1 MQFYTVE
8 ECYIEHL
15 RSVDDKVRITKGTRP
30 YIGIVLTINNITYL
44 APLTSYSE
52 DKKEKFDRINDNSLL
67 SLKIY
72 ELGNEENRLG
82 MVQLNNMI
90 PVSSSEMYLIDI
102 NQIKNQDKKY
112 AHLLNIQQIYLRK
125 NKAILLK
132 RANQLYGAVN
142 AQKSGKEAINFIGHL
157 SCNFKSLEVAMT
169 TYVKPQK
176 STELSQSKCE
186 ALLAKFN
193 H

>member
-44 APLTSYSE
+44 APLTSYSK
-52 DKKEKFDRINDNSLL
+52 DKKEKFDSINDNSLL

-90 PVSSSEMYLIDI
+90 PVPSSEMCLIDI
-102 NQIKNQDKKY
+102 DQIKKQDAKY
-112 AHLLNIQQIYLRK
+112 AHLLKIQQIYLRK
-125 NKAILLK
+125 NKDILLK
-132 RANQLYGAVN
+132 RAKKLYGAVN
-142 AQKSGKEAINFIGHL
+142 AQKSGKAAINFIGHL
-157 SCNFKSLEVAMT
+157 SCDFKSLEAAMT
-169 TYVKPQK
+169 TYAKPQK
-176 STELSQSKCE
+176 STGLSQSKFE
-186 ALLAKFN
+186 ALLAKFS